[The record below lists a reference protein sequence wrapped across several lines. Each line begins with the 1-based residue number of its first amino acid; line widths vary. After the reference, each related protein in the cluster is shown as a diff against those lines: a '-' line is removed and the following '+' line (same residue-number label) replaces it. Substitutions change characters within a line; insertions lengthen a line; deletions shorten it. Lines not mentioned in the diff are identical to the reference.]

1 MFDFSVWISSHVP
14 TLSIQSRTDV
24 LFHRDSHCFCYN
36 LYSYTL
42 VYLLWDMVHIGTHYE
57 THTKILQ
64 FAFRTVFYRAIHCKK
79 RTGCFN
85 LWIVTLVADK
95 LRRLWLWEVYAGI
108 ANCISNLSP
117 NLTLQ
122 QPEHLWG
129 SHYNYTSKMLIKAGD
144 SHRCSVVTISAR
156 SWLLLHAFWYK
167 PVWHLPQW
175 LLTARS
181 WL

>member
-1 MFDFSVWISSHVP
+1 MPSFIIINITCHKFLALWTYYSA
-14 TLSIQSRTDV
+14 TLRQFTSIYSWVHHLV
-24 LFHRDSHCFCYN
+24 LCACVFVYFGMRG
-36 LYSYTL
+36 TL
-42 VYLLWDMVHIGTHYE
+42 
-57 THTKILQ
+57 Q
-64 FAFRTVFYRAIHCKK
+64 K
-79 RTGCFN
+79 RIGCFN
-85 LWIVTLVADK
+85 LWMVTLVADK
-95 LRRLWLWEVYAGI
+95 LRRLWLWEVYVGI

-117 NLTLQ
+117 NRTLQ

-167 PVWHLPQW
+167 PVWCLPQW